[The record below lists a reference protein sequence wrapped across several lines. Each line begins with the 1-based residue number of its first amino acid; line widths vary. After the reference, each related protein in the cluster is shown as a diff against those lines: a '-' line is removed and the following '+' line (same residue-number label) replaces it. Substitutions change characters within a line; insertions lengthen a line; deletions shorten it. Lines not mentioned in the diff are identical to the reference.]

1 MAKKKKKL
9 SKGLIILIIIAVVI
23 LVAALML
30 YPTETRDIARDYLGI
45 EIPEFGETSQSENP
59 TSTTSPS
66 QTSTPSSSSSVSDAD
81 PDGILQVHF
90 IDVGQGDGIFIEF
103 PDGQTMLIDA
113 GHYYSTSTNQVLDY
127 LEEQEVDVIDYFML
141 THSDADHIGA
151 VDEIVELYDI
161 VNFYLPKTTTEN
173 HTTATY
179 ATALASVDTEMED
192 GATYVYYSMV
202 GMSIEGEDWVIDFY
216 MPVESL
222 YTDAGSGEWDS
233 HEKNSVSPIIV
244 LSYAG
249 RKVMFTGDSNE
260 DNEEIFVEMY
270 AGADYLDVDVL
281 KAAHHGSREG
291 STADFLEIVLPEY
304 SIISAGEDNTYGH
317 PHEEAVD
324 RLDNGTGVDGYDG
337 GEVYTTIDYGDIV
350 LTITGTGEMSFD
362 FQYS

>member
-1 MAKKKKKL
+1 MAKKKKL
-9 SKGLIILIIIAVVI
+9 SKGLVVLIII
-23 LVAALML
+23 LVALFAVALYM
-30 YPTETRDIARDYLGI
+30 YPTETRQLANEYLGI
-45 EIPEFGETSQSENP
+45 EIPEFGDTQSP
-59 TSTTSPS
+59 TSTQTPTATSVPAGG
-66 QTSTPSSSSSVSDAD
+66 TTVSDAD

-103 PDGQTMLIDA
+103 PDGETMLIDA
-113 GHYYSTSTNQVLDY
+113 GHYYSSSTNEVLDY
-127 LEEQEVDVIDYFML
+127 LEEQEVDIIDYFMI

-161 VNFYLPKTTTEN
+161 VNFYLPKTTTAN

-179 ATALASVDTEMED
+179 ATALASVDIEMED
-192 GATYVYYSMV
+192 GVTYVYYSMV

-222 YTDAGSGEWDS
+222 YEDAGDGEWDS

-270 AGADYLDVDVL
+270 AGVDYLDVDVL
-281 KAAHHGSREG
+281 KVAHHGSREG
-291 STADFLEIVLPEY
+291 STAEFLEIVLPEY
-304 SIISAGEDNTYGH
+304 AVISAGADNTYGH
-317 PHEEAVD
+317 PHEEAVE
-324 RLDNGTGVDGYDG
+324 RLDFGTGVDGYDG

-350 LTITGTGEMSFD
+350 LTITGTGEMSFE
-362 FQYS
+362 FQKS